1 MEGPSSRSGLGY
13 LRTPPL
19 PYSLVDFTFPFFS
32 ASSDGP
38 RRPTQEL
45 ATALTEGPPLLAG
58 ERKPPLFLKG
68 KLGTYKAS
76 ITPSHDLKW
85 FLTSGA
91 AYSEEGLRRMEL

>member
-1 MEGPSSRSGLGY
+1 MLEDTS
-13 LRTPPL
+13 PPL
-19 PYSLVDFTFPFFS
+19 FLGGFYLPPLLCFF
-32 ASSDGP
+32 
-38 RRPTQEL
+38 RWPTQEL

-58 ERKPPLFLKG
+58 ERKPPLFL